1 MSAGC
6 YRSIPLVVVQT
17 ARARSVDSEAWIAP
31 PTVVAESSHT
41 LNTSRRRPT
50 PFLVNDDPTLLPT
63 EVAFLLA
70 TVARMGRALRFKF
83 LFLSLVPWP
92 ARRLSRNWT
101 EWGRPP
107 QPTDPSSVLVHLA
120 VAGVVDGTASDCL
133 STCCD
138 TFPRGTRLFYTSRL
152 NTKVIRV
159 RPVPNLTNPP

>member
-83 LFLSLVPWP
+83 LFYLLSHGLRAGFREIGQNGAAHLNQQIRLQSSSILRWQEWWTVP
-92 ARRLSRNWT
+92 R
-101 EWGRPP
+101 
-107 QPTDPSSVLVHLA
+107 Q
-120 VAGVVDGTASDCL
+120 TAS
-133 STCCD
+133 
-138 TFPRGTRLFYTSRL
+138 PHV
-152 NTKVIRV
+152 VIRSLEARAFFIRLV
-159 RPVPNLTNPP
+159 